1 MNAKQIVENHLKT
14 TGESIQSFV
23 DRAGV
28 GRSSY
33 YDLMMDRHQLTV
45 PVLSRILAACGQE
58 LTLKPIST
66 AETPSERK
74 EVKHGNN

>member
-1 MNAKQIVENHLKT
+1 MNAKQIVKNHLKI

-45 PVLSRILAACGQE
+45 PVLSKILAACGLE
-58 LTLKPIST
+58 LVLKPISEV
-66 AETPSERK
+66 ETPNEHESR
-74 EVKHGNN
+74 G